1 MPDDQV
7 VQTSEGTA
15 VMETPINTSVTT
27 AETATVE
34 TGETPAVE
42 NSSQPAESLASTA
55 TEVVTIETS
64 ANGETPA
71 VENSS
76 QPAELPASTVT
87 ETATIETSANGETPV
102 VENSNQTT
110 EPPASTTVEKSEKPS
125 EPKKPTDAKAE
136 PVDSNSSG
144 QDQQKLQDA
153 IIAGNIPQ
161 IVMYSITLALHM
173 GASDIHIEP
182 EEKTVRLRFRV
193 DGVLRHII
201 EYPVNIH
208 PAIISRITIMSN
220 LKIDEQRIPQDGRTQ
235 VTTEDNRG
243 IDLRVSSLPTV
254 NGEKV
259 VMRLQDKTKSIP
271 DLPDLGLSGTMLE
284 KMERFTKLSNG
295 IILVTGPTGSGKT
308 NTLYSTLHRLNQI
321 GVNIMTFEDPVEYQ
335 MDGLN
340 QSQMHPEID
349 YDFAMG
355 LRTALRQDP
364 DIIMVGEIRDQETIE
379 IAIRAALTGH
389 LVLSTIHTN
398 SAVGTLTR
406 ITDMGVKPFLITS
419 SIRGIISQ
427 RLVRKIC
434 ENCKETY
441 TPEQSVIDDIKKD
454 LEGVTKTDLD
464 PKLLENTTLY
474 KGKGCDVCNNLGYK
488 GRAGVFEILEMD
500 RGVAELVLKNAPDD
514 QMKEAAKAGG
524 MVTLKQDGLIKALL
538 GVTTLEEVF
547 RISQ

>member
-1 MPDDQV
+1 MPEDQAV
-7 VQTSEGTA
+7 KTSEATA
-15 VMETPINTSVTT
+15 VIEPPVVSNEASQPNEASQVETP
-27 AETATVE
+27 
-34 TGETPAVE
+34 
-42 NSSQPAESLASTA
+42 
-55 TEVVTIETS
+55 
-64 ANGETPA
+64 
-71 VENSS
+71 
-76 QPAELPASTVT
+76 
-87 ETATIETSANGETPV
+87 
-102 VENSNQTT
+102 
-110 EPPASTTVEKSEKPS
+110 K
-125 EPKKPTDAKAE
+125 PKKIENA
-136 PVDSNSSG
+136 NG
-144 QDQQKLQDA
+144 QDQQMLQDA

-161 IVMYSITLALHM
+161 IVLYAISSALHM
-173 GASDIHIEP
+173 GASDVHIEP
-182 EEKTVRLRFRV
+182 EEKTVRIRFRV

-208 PAIISRITIMSN
+208 PAVISRIKIMSN

-235 VTTEDNRG
+235 VTTDDNRN

-254 NGEKV
+254 NGEKI

-271 DLPDLGLSGTMLE
+271 DLPELGLTGTILE
-284 KMERFTKLSNG
+284 KMERFTELSNG

-349 YDFAMG
+349 YNFAMG

-434 ENCKETY
+434 ENCKEEY
-441 TPEQSVIDDIKKD
+441 APDQAVIDDIKKE
-454 LEGVTKTDLD
+454 LTGITEKDLD
-464 PKLLENTTLY
+464 PKLLENIKLY
-474 KGKGCDVCNNLGYK
+474 KGKGCDACNNLGYK
-488 GRAGVFEILEMD
+488 GRAGVFEIMEMD
-500 RGVAELVLKNAPDD
+500 RGVAELVLQSAPDD
-514 QMKEAAKAGG
+514 QLLDAAKKNG
-524 MVTLKQDGLIKALL
+524 MITLKQDGLIKALNGL
-538 GVTTLEEVF
+538 TSIEEIF